1 MIQMQAVLLQKTEIK
16 MIKRNPLIAT
26 LLSTILPGTGQLYNR
41 QPNKTIWFY
50 SASLLLPIVFV
61 TLGWQYH
68 FWGFATF
75 TFLLFTLYL
84 LNIGDAFFAAVKIK
98 SQPAKPMQKW
108 PLMLLLIFLWTNVY
122 AIAKDSDVA
131 GVRAFVITGN
141 SDAPTMEVGDF
152 IIVGTK
158 HFKTAN
164 PQRGELIMFRHSRY
178 PFLTKRV
185 IAVGSDLIEGK
196 DQKVYVNGKLIDEPY
211 AHYSG
216 RKESLDDFGPITV
229 PENQFFVMGDNRDN
243 SFDSRDP
250 EFGFV
255 ARETIKGKP
264 LYIYWARNKARIGKK
279 IK

>member
-1 MIQMQAVLLQKTEIK
+1 MKIK
-16 MIKRNPLIAT
+16 MIKRKPFIAT

-50 SASLLLPIVFV
+50 SALLLLPIIFIA
-61 TLGWQYH
+61 LGWQYH
-68 FWGFATF
+68 FGGLAAF
-75 TFLLFTLYL
+75 TFSIFTLYL
-84 LNIGDAFFAAVKIK
+84 CNIGDAFFAAAKIK
-98 SQPAKPMQKW
+98 PQQSKPMKKW
-108 PLMLLLIFLWTNVY
+108 PLMLLLIFLGTNVY

-141 SDAPTMEVGDF
+141 SDAPTMEAGDY
-152 IIVGTK
+152 IIVDTK
-158 HFKTAN
+158 HFKTAD

-178 PFLTKRV
+178 PFLTKRT
-185 IAVGSDLIEGK
+185 IAVGGDIIEGK
-196 DQKVYVNGKLIDEPY
+196 NQKVYVNSKLIDEPY
-211 AHYSG
+211 AHYCG
-216 RKESLDDFGPITV
+216 RKESLDDFNRQHSKNDFGLITV
-229 PENQFFVMGDNRDN
+229 PENHFFVMGDNRDN

-264 LYIYWARNKARIGKK
+264 LYIYWARDKTRIGKE